1 MLRKWS
7 GPDPDP
13 AWVESWMDSAIV
25 AGVVVDLFLEGPGG
39 RTGDNI
45 GLYAGYDCI
54 LPPPEIE

>member
-13 AWVESWMDSAIV
+13 AWVESWMDPATV
-25 AGVVVDLFLEGPGG
+25 AGVVVDLFLEGPEG

-54 LPPPEIE
+54 LPPPETE